1 MSEGRNE
8 IAGSAFSDAGQTFIA
23 GRNLKVLSMDTH
35 TSGKQSALELCSL
48 WEGILE
54 EDGLSSEVRYRLRKL
69 IDRTRPMVDKMFVKT
84 LKGREMIVECANIT
98 RTLQDHVR
106 SDQDRLYVLLT
117 HLETVYE
124 DFLTKTY
131 EFRVKA
137 G

>member
-1 MSEGRNE
+1 
-8 IAGSAFSDAGQTFIA
+8 
-23 GRNLKVLSMDTH
+23 MDSR
-35 TSGKQSALELCSL
+35 TSGKVSALELCSL
-48 WEGILE
+48 WESILK
-54 EDGLSSEVRYRLRKL
+54 EDGLSTEVRYRFRKL

-98 RTLQDHVR
+98 RTVQDHVR
-106 SDQDRLYVLLT
+106 FDQDRLYILLT

-124 DFLTKTY
+124 DFLTRTY